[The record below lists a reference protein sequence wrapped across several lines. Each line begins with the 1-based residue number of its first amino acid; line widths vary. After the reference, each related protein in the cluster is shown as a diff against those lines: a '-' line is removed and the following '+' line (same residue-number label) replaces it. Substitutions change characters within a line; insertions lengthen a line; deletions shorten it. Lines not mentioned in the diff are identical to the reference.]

1 MAAQLTT
8 VTVAFPAIPDTAKLL
23 PHADKLLPH
32 GLFPTIPKQPEAT
45 FFEGSSGSIF
55 IGLCM
60 LLAIATR
67 GARWRDVRLY
77 SLHTRT
83 MGTEQCNTLPKKKN
97 EGLWRAVNLFGG
109 GGGAILGLVVL

>member
-32 GLFPTIPKQPEAT
+32 GLFPTVPKQPEAT

-60 LLAIATR
+60 LLAIALFIRALLKAPRSRPGATR
-67 GARWRDVRLY
+67 RSRSPSATQARCAR
-77 SLHTRT
+77 RT
-83 MGTEQCNTLPKKKN
+83 LARPSKYV
-97 EGLWRAVNLFGG
+97 W
-109 GGGAILGLVVL
+109 